1 MTTYT
6 IYVKLVF
13 RVFSSCFVS
22 KLKHEQMKINVLRL
36 PTAKLSVISIYKE
49 GQPLKNFNLE
59 TFSFALN
66 PQRVINHVFL
76 IIKLSHSGNHY
87 IRH

>member
-1 MTTYT
+1 
-6 IYVKLVF
+6 
-13 RVFSSCFVS
+13 
-22 KLKHEQMKINVLRL
+22 MKINVLRL
-36 PTAKLSVISIYKE
+36 PTAKCHEYKE

-76 IIKLSHSGNHY
+76 IIKQSHSGNH
-87 IRH
+87 

>member
-1 MTTYT
+1 MF
-6 IYVKLVF
+6 LD
-13 RVFSSCFVS
+13 C
-22 KLKHEQMKINVLRL
+22 QQQ
-36 PTAKLSVISIYKE
+36 SVISIYKE

-76 IIKLSHSGNHY
+76 IIKLLNQIQQTKTGCKESHFYSLPFGQAEANIY
-87 IRH
+87 

>member
-36 PTAKLSVISIYKE
+36 PTAKYKE

-76 IIKLSHSGNHY
+76 IIKQSHSGNH
-87 IRH
+87 

>member
-1 MTTYT
+1 MF
-6 IYVKLVF
+6 LD
-13 RVFSSCFVS
+13 C
-22 KLKHEQMKINVLRL
+22 QQQ
-36 PTAKLSVISIYKE
+36 SVISIYKE